1 MKGSSQE
8 QQGFISTTFL
18 IVLCLIMAIVAVK
31 SDYIVK
37 ANEVYCN
44 LREAEETFA
53 KEAAVIGY
61 VKCVLARNEELHSF
75 EIGGIAVDVYETHNG
90 YDLYFGGK
98 KLEKG
103 AYVEVSLLGN
113 APSAAYEKMTDA
125 ICTILDDILGIPG
138 KSVYV
143 TYHGLKDWGWN
154 GSNF

>member
-1 MKGSSQE
+1 MRYTKERESAMKGSSQE

-61 VKCVLARNEELHSF
+61 TKCILARNEELHSF

-90 YDLYFGGK
+90 YDLYFEG
-98 KLEKG
+98 
-103 AYVEVSLLGN
+103 YVLTLIVYERQIIDYSLVR
-113 APSAAYEKMTDA
+113 S
-125 ICTILDDILGIPG
+125 
-138 KSVYV
+138 
-143 TYHGLKDWGWN
+143 
-154 GSNF
+154 